1 MGKAQE
7 APVLEILHLF
17 DANDFRPNLERV
29 LALFAKDATYQINVP
44 ARDKLVGRDAIVS
57 ELKRQAG
64 DYEDCVCEILTVV
77 SNDRF
82 VVTERVDHVT
92 MLHDGKRVSNP
103 LLAIFEINDDGLI
116 QNWREYWDALS
127 LSVRMGVDPG
137 HMQQLMGITAPG
149 VAGHDP
155 D

>member
-1 MGKAQE
+1 MGQAQE

-17 DANDFRPNLERV
+17 DANDFRPNLDRV
-29 LALFAKDATYQINVP
+29 LALFAEDATYQINVP
-44 ARDKLVGRDAIVS
+44 ARDKLVGRDAIVG
-57 ELKRQAG
+57 ELNRQAG

-127 LSVRMGVDPG
+127 LSLRMGVDPG
-137 HMQQLMGITAPG
+137 HMQQLMGITTP
-149 VAGHDP
+149 
-155 D
+155 

>member
-17 DANDFRPNLERV
+17 DANDFRPNLDRV
-29 LALFAKDATYQINVP
+29 LALFAEDATYQINVP
-44 ARDKLVGRDAIVS
+44 ARDRLVGRDAIVG
-57 ELKRQAG
+57 ELTRQAG

-77 SNDRF
+77 SDDRF

-92 MLHDGKRVSNP
+92 MLHDGRRVSNP

-127 LSVRMGVDPG
+127 LSLRMGVDPK
-137 HMQQLMGITAPG
+137 HMQQLMGITAP
-149 VAGHDP
+149 
-155 D
+155 

>member
-17 DANDFRPNLERV
+17 DANDFRPNLDRV
-29 LALFAKDATYQINVP
+29 LALFAEDATYQINVP
-44 ARDKLVGRDAIVS
+44 ARNRLVGRDAIVG
-57 ELKRQAG
+57 ELTRQAG

-103 LLAIFEINDDGLI
+103 LLAIFEISDDGLI

-127 LSVRMGVDPG
+127 LSLRMGVDPK
-137 HMQQLMGITAPG
+137 HMQQLMGITAP
-149 VAGHDP
+149 
-155 D
+155 

>member
-17 DANDFRPNLERV
+17 DANDFRPNLDRV
-29 LALFAKDATYQINVP
+29 LALFAEDATYQINVP
-44 ARDKLVGRDAIVS
+44 ARDKLVGRDAIVG
-57 ELKRQAG
+57 ELTRQAG

-127 LSVRMGVDPG
+127 LSLRMGVDPK
-137 HMQQLMGITAPG
+137 HMQQLMGITTP
-149 VAGHDP
+149 
-155 D
+155 